1 MKKKILL
8 IIILLVILIIIA
20 FLLKQTFIPKQN
32 TVNNQYT
39 ETNPENDAD
48 IQISIEQNLYPVG
61 DYNLEDNSKNVL
73 IKSYDELNSYLSTT
87 YTEDLNELL
96 SKYTDSFFENQALA
110 LAYIKLENPN
120 KSLSIT
126 SLDINENNLEI
137 GYSSNNS
144 AYIAVVETDKT
155 LSSITSA
162 EK

>member
-1 MKKKILL
+1 M
-8 IIILLVILIIIA
+8 
-20 FLLKQTFIPKQN
+20 
-32 TVNNQYT
+32 
-39 ETNPENDAD
+39 
-48 IQISIEQNLYPVG
+48 
-61 DYNLEDNSKNVL
+61 EDNSKNVL

-137 GYSSNNS
+137 GYSIIDNNSENSNNS